1 MEFDLEPD
9 PLPSGQ
15 DSPASRADEINTNV
29 GNSAITAEFER
40 TSPRVKEQRQRIL
53 ISHQYE
59 KKIEAI
65 DHRLAGIEQMIR
77 DLAVNKNKSPLA
89 EQQQP
94 FTPNPGA
101 NNDTGSE
108 ERGHHHQREQQ
119 TLPSHSST
127 DPVTSGTAQSSPKFE
142 GEPSLSAVSVHTSE
156 QFEKAVGDSPAAEHD
171 PEMRGALSA
180 LKELVQRHN
189 MPSPIHTLRF
199 AGQKPSAKVD
209 LSKLE
214 LPPVNAVL
222 ALLRSAK
229 EHLPVFILT
238 IPFLDIP
245 TITQLCKDLYFCT
258 EEYSIALFAIVNCV
272 LSYLFEE
279 CGCIASNHD
288 PSLAAS
294 FRDYFLMCRR
304 NFETAVNCFDLF
316 MEPSCENI
324 MALALGAFHATEMS
338 KPSLCWTFVSAASR
352 MCQSLGYHHSVSTP
366 TNPLPP
372 DEANRRKSLFW
383 FIYVLDKDLTLS
395 LGRSSTIPDYDVSL
409 PLPGPPADPKAV
421 PWHEM
426 WAGWVGFS
434 KVVSQIYEKLYSVRA
449 LAEDPATRG
458 RKAFELAE
466 EITRWWEGFRTIHP
480 KSGHHPEFFRYITG
494 TVDLSYY
501 SILTLI
507 YRAKPPIRN
516 PIATASKAA
525 PAETVTTS
533 KRATYT
539 LDPAC
544 VDAAREALRLHQHF
558 ALEFSGQGE
567 LWRGY
572 VIWVLLQCP
581 FTPFL
586 VIFSHAIATASTD
599 DLQLLSDVSSSLEAA
614 ANVSLG
620 ADRLYKLCAVFY
632 QVAKLY
638 IDIKLREGEA
648 GDGGGAGGWEADGDQ
663 AMGTEV
669 DNYLWALGFGAPGGG
684 IGTEGT
690 EAAGTGTGHAQMDNV
705 PGAEA
710 AGEMSPTLQDWFRGN
725 MYMMGLLESDL

>member
-9 PLPSGQ
+9 PPPSGQ
-15 DSPASRADEINTNV
+15 DSPASRAI
-29 GNSAITAEFER
+29 SAITAEFE
-40 TSPRVKEQRQRIL
+40 S
-53 ISHQYE
+53 E

-77 DLAVNKNKSPLA
+77 DLAVKKNKSPPA
-89 EQQQP
+89 EQQQQP
-94 FTPNPGA
+94 FPPHPAA
-101 NNDTGSE
+101 NNDIDAE
-108 ERGHHHQREQQ
+108 ERGHHHQRQQQQ

-127 DPVTSGTAQSSPKFE
+127 DPVTSGTAQPSPKFE

-199 AGQKPSAKVD
+199 AGQKPSGQVD

-229 EHLPVFILT
+229 ENIPVLILT

-279 CGCIASNHD
+279 CGSIANNHD

-316 MEPSCENI
+316 MEPSYENI

-338 KPSLCWTFVSAASR
+338 KPSLCFTFVSTASR
-352 MCQSLGYHHSVSTP
+352 MCQSLGYHHSVCTP

-372 DEANRRKSLFW
+372 SEANRRKALFW

-395 LGRSSTIPDYDVSL
+395 LGHSSTIPDYDISL
-409 PLPGPPADPKAV
+409 PLPGLPEDPKAV
-421 PWHEM
+421 PWREM
-426 WAGWVGFS
+426 WNGWVGFS
-434 KVVSQIYEKLYSVRA
+434 KVVSQIYEKLYSARA

-458 RKAFELAE
+458 RKAVELAE
-466 EITRWWEGFRTIHP
+466 EIKRWWEGFRMIHP
-480 KSGHHPEFFRYITG
+480 ESGHHPEFFQYITG
-494 TVDLSYY
+494 TADLSYY

-516 PIATASKAA
+516 PITTASKAA
-525 PAETVTTS
+525 PAETGTTS

-544 VDAAREALRLHQHF
+544 VDAARNALRLHQHF
-558 ALEFSGQGE
+558 ASEFRGQGE

-586 VIFSHAIATASTD
+586 VLFSHAIATASTD
-599 DLQLLSDVSSSLEAA
+599 DLQLLSSVSSSLEAA

-620 ADRLYKLCAVFY
+620 AERLYKLCAVFY

-669 DNYLWALGFGAPGGG
+669 DNYLWALGFGAPAPGGG
-684 IGTEGT
+684 MGTGMEGS
-690 EAAGTGTGHAQMDNV
+690 EAAGTGAGHGQMDNNV
-705 PGAEA
+705 PGAE
-710 AGEMSPTLQDWFRGN
+710 GVEEMSPTLQDWFRGN